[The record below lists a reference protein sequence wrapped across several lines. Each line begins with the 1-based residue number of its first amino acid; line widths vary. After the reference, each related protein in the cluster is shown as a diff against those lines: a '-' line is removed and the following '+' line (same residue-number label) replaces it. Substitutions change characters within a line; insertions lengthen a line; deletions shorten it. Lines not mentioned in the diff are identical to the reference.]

1 MEGESGFMRMFLN
14 GLMESLKENKI
25 TFLWVLLFFLVGIV
39 LGSYTVYY
47 MSDFNRVE
55 ITNYFNNFLGFLNG
69 NSVAYTS
76 ILVDSIKNV
85 LPMVVIIILL
95 GYTAVGIPIILMM
108 DLAKGYVIGFTFSLI
123 VSILGGKGLMLVL
136 SGLMLQNLIFIPII
150 MLISILAIKHSMTKL
165 KMGASRERIKLDIS
179 KTYLNFQGLL
189 SLFIISGI
197 LIETYISPNL
207 IRLVISR

>member
-1 MEGESGFMRMFLN
+1 MRMFFS
-14 GLMESLKENKI
+14 GLVESLKENKI

-55 ITNYFNNFLGFLNG
+55 ITTYFNNFLEFLGG

-76 ILVDSIKNV
+76 ILVDSIKSI
-85 LPMVVIIILL
+85 LPMVVIIVLL
-95 GYTAVGIPIILMM
+95 GYTAVGTPIILMM

-123 VSILGGKGLMLVL
+123 VSMLGSKGVMLVL

-150 MLISILAIKHSMTKL
+150 MLISVLAIRHSVTKL
-165 KMGASRERIKLDIS
+165 KMGVSRDRVKLDVS
-179 KTYLNFQGLL
+179 RAYLNFQGLL
-189 SLFIISGI
+189 SLIIISGI

-207 IRLVISR
+207 IRLVISRWFL

>member
-1 MEGESGFMRMFLN
+1 MRMFFS

-55 ITNYFNNFLGFLNG
+55 ITTYFNNFLEFLGG
-69 NSVAYTS
+69 NSVSYTS
-76 ILVDSIKNV
+76 ILVDSIKSI
-85 LPMVVIIILL
+85 LPMVAIIVLL
-95 GYTAVGIPIILMM
+95 GYTVVGTPIILMM

-123 VSILGGKGLMLVL
+123 VSMLGSKGVMLVL

-150 MLISILAIKHSMTKL
+150 MLISVLAIRHSVTKL
-165 KMGASRERIKLDIS
+165 KMGVSRDRVKLDVS
-179 KTYLNFQGLL
+179 RAYLNFQGLL
-189 SLFIISGI
+189 SLIIISGI

-207 IRLVISR
+207 IRLVISRWFL

>member
-1 MEGESGFMRMFLN
+1 MRMFFS

-55 ITNYFNNFLGFLNG
+55 ITTYFNNFLEFLGG
-69 NSVAYTS
+69 NSVSYTS
-76 ILVDSIKNV
+76 ILVDSIKSI
-85 LPMVVIIILL
+85 LPMVVIIVLL
-95 GYTAVGIPIILMM
+95 GYTAVGTPIILMM

-123 VSILGGKGLMLVL
+123 VSMLGSKGIMLVL

-150 MLISILAIKHSMTKL
+150 MLISVLAIRHSVTKL
-165 KMGASRERIKLDIS
+165 KMGVSRDRVKLDVS
-179 KTYLNFQGLL
+179 RAYLNFQGLL
-189 SLFIISGI
+189 SLIIISGI

-207 IRLVISR
+207 IRLVISRWFL

>member
-1 MEGESGFMRMFLN
+1 MRMFFS

-47 MSDFNRVE
+47 MSDFNSVE
-55 ITNYFNNFLGFLNG
+55 ITTYFNNFLEFLGG
-69 NSVAYTS
+69 NSVSYTS
-76 ILVDSIKNV
+76 ILVDSIKSI
-85 LPMVVIIILL
+85 LPMVAIIVLL
-95 GYTAVGIPIILMM
+95 GYTAVGTPIILMM

-123 VSILGGKGLMLVL
+123 VSMLGSKGVMLVL

-150 MLISILAIKHSMTKL
+150 MLISVLAIRHSVTKL
-165 KMGASRERIKLDIS
+165 KMGVSRDRVKLDVS
-179 KTYLNFQGLL
+179 RAYLNFQGLL
-189 SLFIISGI
+189 SLIIISGI

>member
-1 MEGESGFMRMFLN
+1 MRMFFS

-55 ITNYFNNFLGFLNG
+55 ITTYFNNFLEFLGG
-69 NSVAYTS
+69 NSVSYTS
-76 ILVDSIKNV
+76 ILIDSIKSI
-85 LPMVVIIILL
+85 LPMVAIIVLL
-95 GYTAVGIPIILMM
+95 GYTAVGTPIILMM

-123 VSILGGKGLMLVL
+123 VSMLGSKGIMLVL

-150 MLISILAIKHSMTKL
+150 MLISVLAIRHSVTKL
-165 KMGASRERIKLDIS
+165 KMGVSRDRVKLDVS
-179 KTYLNFQGLL
+179 KAYLNFQGLL
-189 SLFIISGI
+189 SLIIISGI

>member
-1 MEGESGFMRMFLN
+1 MSIFFSR
-14 GLMESLKENKI
+14 LMESLKENKI

-55 ITNYFNNFLGFLNG
+55 ITTYFNNFLEFLGG
-69 NSVAYTS
+69 NSVSYTS
-76 ILVDSIKNV
+76 ILVDSIKSV
-85 LPMVVIIILL
+85 LPMVVIIVLL
-95 GYTAVGIPIILMM
+95 GYTSVGTPIILMM
-108 DLAKGYVIGFTFSLI
+108 DLVKGYVIGFTFSLI
-123 VSILGGKGLMLVL
+123 VSMLGSKGIMLVL

-150 MLISILAIKHSMTKL
+150 MLISVLAIRHSVTKL
-165 KMGASRERIKLDIS
+165 KMGVSRDRVKLDIS
-179 KTYLNFQGLL
+179 RAYLNFQGML
-189 SLFIISGI
+189 SLIIISGI

>member
-1 MEGESGFMRMFLN
+1 MRMFFS

-55 ITNYFNNFLGFLNG
+55 ITTYFNNFLEFLGG

-76 ILVDSIKNV
+76 ILVDSIKSI
-85 LPMVVIIILL
+85 LPMVVIIVLL
-95 GYTAVGIPIILMM
+95 GYTAVGTPIILMM

-123 VSILGGKGLMLVL
+123 VSMLGSKGVMLVL
-136 SGLMLQNLIFIPII
+136 SGLMLQKLIFSPII
-150 MLISILAIKHSMTKL
+150 MLISVLAIRHSVTKL
-165 KMGASRERIKLDIS
+165 KMGVSRDRVKLDVS
-179 KTYLNFQGLL
+179 RAYLNFQGLL
-189 SLFIISGI
+189 SLIIISGI

>member
-1 MEGESGFMRMFLN
+1 MRMFFS

-55 ITNYFNNFLGFLNG
+55 ITTYFNNFLEFLGG
-69 NSVAYTS
+69 NSVSYTS
-76 ILVDSIKNV
+76 ILVDSIKSI
-85 LPMVVIIILL
+85 LPMVVIIVLL
-95 GYTAVGIPIILMM
+95 GYTAVGTPIILMM

-123 VSILGGKGLMLVL
+123 VSMLGSKGIMLVL

-150 MLISILAIKHSMTKL
+150 MLISVLAIRHSVTKL
-165 KMGASRERIKLDIS
+165 KMGVSRERVKLDVS
-179 KTYLNFQGLL
+179 RAYLNFQGLL
-189 SLFIISGI
+189 SLIIISGI

>member
-1 MEGESGFMRMFLN
+1 MRMFFS

-55 ITNYFNNFLGFLNG
+55 ITTYFNNFLEFLGG

-76 ILVDSIKNV
+76 ILVDSIKSI
-85 LPMVVIIILL
+85 LPMVVIIVLL
-95 GYTAVGIPIILMM
+95 GYTAVGTPIILMM

-123 VSILGGKGLMLVL
+123 VSMLGSKGIMLVL

-150 MLISILAIKHSMTKL
+150 MLISVLAIIHSVTKL
-165 KMGASRERIKLDIS
+165 KMGVSRDRVKLDVS
-179 KTYLNFQGLL
+179 RAYLNFQGLL
-189 SLFIISGI
+189 SLIIISGI

>member
-1 MEGESGFMRMFLN
+1 MRMFFS

-55 ITNYFNNFLGFLNG
+55 ITTYFNNFLEFLGG
-69 NSVAYTS
+69 NSVSYTS
-76 ILVDSIKNV
+76 ILVDSIKSI
-85 LPMVVIIILL
+85 LPMVAIIVLL
-95 GYTAVGIPIILMM
+95 GYTAVGTPIILMM

-123 VSILGGKGLMLVL
+123 VSMLGSKGVMLVL

-150 MLISILAIKHSMTKL
+150 MLISVLAIRHSVTKL
-165 KMGASRERIKLDIS
+165 KMGVSRDRVKLDVS
-179 KTYLNFQGLL
+179 KAYLNFQGLL
-189 SLFIISGI
+189 SLIIISGI

>member
-1 MEGESGFMRMFLN
+1 MRMFFS

-55 ITNYFNNFLGFLNG
+55 ITTYFNNFLEFLGG
-69 NSVAYTS
+69 NSVSYTS
-76 ILVDSIKNV
+76 ILVDSIKSI
-85 LPMVVIIILL
+85 LPMVAIIVLL
-95 GYTAVGIPIILMM
+95 GYTAVGTPIILMM

-123 VSILGGKGLMLVL
+123 VSMLGSKGVMLVL
-136 SGLMLQNLIFIPII
+136 SGLMIQNLIFIPII
-150 MLISILAIKHSMTKL
+150 MLISVLAIRHSVTKL
-165 KMGASRERIKLDIS
+165 KMGVSRDRVKLDVS
-179 KTYLNFQGLL
+179 RAYLNFQGLL
-189 SLFIISGI
+189 SLIIISGI

>member
-1 MEGESGFMRMFLN
+1 MRMFFS

-55 ITNYFNNFLGFLNG
+55 ITTYFNNFLEFLGG

-76 ILVDSIKNV
+76 ILVDSIKSI
-85 LPMVVIIILL
+85 LPMVVIIVLL
-95 GYTAVGIPIILMM
+95 GYTAVGTPIILMM

-123 VSILGGKGLMLVL
+123 VSMLGSKGVMLVL

-150 MLISILAIKHSMTKL
+150 MLISVLAIRHSVTKL
-165 KMGASRERIKLDIS
+165 KMGVSRDRVKLDVS
-179 KTYLNFQGLL
+179 RAYLNFQGLL
-189 SLFIISGI
+189 SLIIISGI

>member
-1 MEGESGFMRMFLN
+1 MRMFFS

-55 ITNYFNNFLGFLNG
+55 ITTYFNNFLEFLGG
-69 NSVAYTS
+69 NSVSYTS
-76 ILVDSIKNV
+76 ILIDSIKSI
-85 LPMVVIIILL
+85 LPMVAIIVLL
-95 GYTAVGIPIILMM
+95 GYTAVGTPIILMM

-123 VSILGGKGLMLVL
+123 VSMLGSKGIMLVL

-150 MLISILAIKHSMTKL
+150 MLISVLAIRHSVTKL
-165 KMGASRERIKLDIS
+165 KMGVSRDRVKLDVS
-179 KTYLNFQGLL
+179 RAYLNFQGLL
-189 SLFIISGI
+189 SLIIISGI

-207 IRLVISR
+207 IRLVISRWFL

>member
-1 MEGESGFMRMFLN
+1 MRMFFS

-39 LGSYTVYY
+39 LGFYTVYY

-55 ITNYFNNFLGFLNG
+55 ITTYFNNFLEFLGG
-69 NSVAYTS
+69 NSVSYTS
-76 ILVDSIKNV
+76 ILIDSIKSI
-85 LPMVVIIILL
+85 LPMVAIIVLL
-95 GYTAVGIPIILMM
+95 GYTAVGTPIILMM

-123 VSILGGKGLMLVL
+123 VSMLGSKGVMLVL

-150 MLISILAIKHSMTKL
+150 MLISVLAIRHSVTKL
-165 KMGASRERIKLDIS
+165 KMGVSRDRVKLDVS
-179 KTYLNFQGLL
+179 RAYLNFQGLL
-189 SLFIISGI
+189 SLIIISGI

>member
-1 MEGESGFMRMFLN
+1 MRMFFS
-14 GLMESLKENKI
+14 GLVESLKENKI

-55 ITNYFNNFLGFLNG
+55 ITTYFNNFLEFLGG

-76 ILVDSIKNV
+76 ILVDSIKSI
-85 LPMVVIIILL
+85 LPMVVIIVLL
-95 GYTAVGIPIILMM
+95 GYTAVGTPIILMM

-123 VSILGGKGLMLVL
+123 VSMLGSKGVMLVL

-150 MLISILAIKHSMTKL
+150 MLISVLAIRHSVTKL
-165 KMGASRERIKLDIS
+165 KMGVSRDRVRLDVS
-179 KTYLNFQGLL
+179 KAYLNFQGLL
-189 SLFIISGI
+189 SLIIISGI

>member
-1 MEGESGFMRMFLN
+1 MFFS

-55 ITNYFNNFLGFLNG
+55 ITTYFNNFLEFLGG
-69 NSVAYTS
+69 NSVSYTS
-76 ILVDSIKNV
+76 ILVDSIKSI
-85 LPMVVIIILL
+85 LPMVVIIVLL
-95 GYTAVGIPIILMM
+95 GYTAVGTPIILMM

-123 VSILGGKGLMLVL
+123 VSMLGSKGVMLVL

-150 MLISILAIKHSMTKL
+150 MLISVLAIRHSVTKL
-165 KMGASRERIKLDIS
+165 KMGVSRDRVKLDVS
-179 KTYLNFQGLL
+179 RAYLNFQGLL
-189 SLFIISGI
+189 SLIIISGI

>member
-1 MEGESGFMRMFLN
+1 MRMFFS

-55 ITNYFNNFLGFLNG
+55 ITTYFNNFLEFLGG

-76 ILVDSIKNV
+76 ILVDSIKSI
-85 LPMVVIIILL
+85 LPMVVIIVLL
-95 GYTAVGIPIILMM
+95 GYTAVGTPIILMM

-123 VSILGGKGLMLVL
+123 VSILGSKGVMLVL

-150 MLISILAIKHSMTKL
+150 MLISVLAIRHSVTKL
-165 KMGASRERIKLDIS
+165 KMGVSRDRVKLDVS
-179 KTYLNFQGLL
+179 RAYLNFQGLL
-189 SLFIISGI
+189 SLIIISGI

>member
-1 MEGESGFMRMFLN
+1 MRMFFS

-55 ITNYFNNFLGFLNG
+55 ITTYFNNFLEFLGG
-69 NSVAYTS
+69 NSVSYTS
-76 ILVDSIKNV
+76 ILVDSVKSI
-85 LPMVVIIILL
+85 LPMIVIIVLL
-95 GYTAVGIPIILMM
+95 GYTAVGTPIILMM

-123 VSILGGKGLMLVL
+123 VSMLGSKGVMLVL

-150 MLISILAIKHSMTKL
+150 MLISVLAIRHSVTKL
-165 KMGASRERIKLDIS
+165 KMGVSRDRVKLDVS
-179 KTYLNFQGLL
+179 RAYLNFQGLL
-189 SLFIISGI
+189 SLIIISGI

>member
-1 MEGESGFMRMFLN
+1 MRMFLN
-14 GLMESLKENKI
+14 GLMESLRENKI

-76 ILVDSIKNV
+76 ILVDSIKSI

-95 GYTAVGIPIILMM
+95 GYTAIGIPVILMM

-123 VSILGGKGLMLVL
+123 VSMLGGKGLMLVI
-136 SGLMLQNLIFIPII
+136 SGLMFQNLIFIPII
-150 MLISILAIKHSMTKL
+150 MLISVLAIRHSVTKL
-165 KMGASRERIKLDIS
+165 KVGVSRDRIKGEINR
-179 KTYLNFQGLL
+179 TYLNFQGLL
-189 SLFIISGI
+189 SLIIISGI

-207 IRLVISR
+207 IRLVISK

>member
-1 MEGESGFMRMFLN
+1 MRMFFS

-55 ITNYFNNFLGFLNG
+55 ITTYFNNFLEFLGG
-69 NSVAYTS
+69 NSVSYTS
-76 ILVDSIKNV
+76 ILVDSVKSI
-85 LPMVVIIILL
+85 LPMVVIIVLL
-95 GYTAVGIPIILMM
+95 GYTAAGTPIILMM

-123 VSILGGKGLMLVL
+123 VSMLGSKGVMLVL

-150 MLISILAIKHSMTKL
+150 MLISVLAIRHSVTKL
-165 KMGASRERIKLDIS
+165 KMGVSRDRVKLDVS
-179 KTYLNFQGLL
+179 RAYLNFQGLL
-189 SLFIISGI
+189 SLIIISGI

>member
-1 MEGESGFMRMFLN
+1 MRMFFS

-55 ITNYFNNFLGFLNG
+55 ITTYFNNFLEFLGG

-76 ILVDSIKNV
+76 ILVDSIKSI
-85 LPMVVIIILL
+85 LPMVAIIVLL
-95 GYTAVGIPIILMM
+95 GYTAVGTPIILMM

-123 VSILGGKGLMLVL
+123 VSMLGSKVIMLVL

-150 MLISILAIKHSMTKL
+150 MLISVLAIRHSVTKL
-165 KMGASRERIKLDIS
+165 KMGVSRDRVKLDVS
-179 KTYLNFQGLL
+179 RAYLNFQGLL
-189 SLFIISGI
+189 SLIIISGI

>member
-1 MEGESGFMRMFLN
+1 MRMFFS
-14 GLMESLKENKI
+14 GLVESLKENKI

-55 ITNYFNNFLGFLNG
+55 ITTYFNNFLEFLGG

-76 ILVDSIKNV
+76 ILVDSIKSI
-85 LPMVVIIILL
+85 LPMVVIIVLL
-95 GYTAVGIPIILMM
+95 GYTAVGTPIILMM

-123 VSILGGKGLMLVL
+123 VSMLGSKGVMLVL
-136 SGLMLQNLIFIPII
+136 SGLVLQNLIFIPII
-150 MLISILAIKHSMTKL
+150 MLISVLAIRHSVTKL
-165 KMGASRERIKLDIS
+165 KMGVSRDRVRLDVS
-179 KTYLNFQGLL
+179 RAYLNFQGLL
-189 SLFIISGI
+189 SLIIISGI

-207 IRLVISR
+207 IRLVISRWFL

>member
-1 MEGESGFMRMFLN
+1 MRMFFS

-55 ITNYFNNFLGFLNG
+55 ITTYFNNFLEFLGG
-69 NSVAYTS
+69 NSVSYTS
-76 ILVDSIKNV
+76 ILIDSIKSI
-85 LPMVVIIILL
+85 LPMVAIIVLL
-95 GYTAVGIPIILMM
+95 GYTAVGTPIILMM

-123 VSILGGKGLMLVL
+123 VSMLGSKGIMLVL

-150 MLISILAIKHSMTKL
+150 MLISVLAIRHSVTKL
-165 KMGASRERIKLDIS
+165 KMGVSRDRVKLDVS
-179 KTYLNFQGLL
+179 RAYLNFQGLL
-189 SLFIISGI
+189 SLIIISGI
-197 LIETYISPNL
+197 IIETYISPNL

>member
-1 MEGESGFMRMFLN
+1 MRMFFS

-55 ITNYFNNFLGFLNG
+55 ITTYFNNFLEFLGG
-69 NSVAYTS
+69 NSVSYTS
-76 ILVDSIKNV
+76 ILIDSIKSI
-85 LPMVVIIILL
+85 LPMVAIIVLL
-95 GYTAVGIPIILMM
+95 GYTAVGTPIILMM

-123 VSILGGKGLMLVL
+123 VSMLGSKGIMLVL

-150 MLISILAIKHSMTKL
+150 MLISVLAIRHSVTKL
-165 KMGASRERIKLDIS
+165 KMGVSRDRVRLDVS
-179 KTYLNFQGLL
+179 RAYLNFQGLL
-189 SLFIISGI
+189 SLIIISGI

>member
-1 MEGESGFMRMFLN
+1 MRMFFS

-55 ITNYFNNFLGFLNG
+55 ITTYFNNFLEFLDG

-76 ILVDSIKNV
+76 ILVDSIKSI
-85 LPMVVIIILL
+85 LPMVVIIVLL
-95 GYTAVGIPIILMM
+95 GYTAVGTPIILMM

-123 VSILGGKGLMLVL
+123 VSMLGSKGVMLVL

-150 MLISILAIKHSMTKL
+150 MLISVLAIRHSVTKL
-165 KMGASRERIKLDIS
+165 KMGVSRDRVKLDVS
-179 KTYLNFQGLL
+179 RAYLNFQGLL
-189 SLFIISGI
+189 SLIIISGI

>member
-1 MEGESGFMRMFLN
+1 MRMFFS

-55 ITNYFNNFLGFLNG
+55 ITTYFNNFLEFLGG
-69 NSVAYTS
+69 NSVSYTS
-76 ILVDSIKNV
+76 ILVDSVKSI
-85 LPMVVIIILL
+85 LPMVVIIVLL
-95 GYTAVGIPIILMM
+95 GYTAVGTPIILMM

-123 VSILGGKGLMLVL
+123 VSMLGSKGVMLVL
-136 SGLMLQNLIFIPII
+136 LGLMLQNLIFIPII
-150 MLISILAIKHSMTKL
+150 MLISVLAIRHSVTKL
-165 KMGASRERIKLDIS
+165 KMGVSRDRVKLDVS
-179 KTYLNFQGLL
+179 RAYLNFQGLL
-189 SLFIISGI
+189 SLIIISGI

>member
-1 MEGESGFMRMFLN
+1 MRMFFS

-55 ITNYFNNFLGFLNG
+55 ITTYFNNFLEFLGG

-76 ILVDSIKNV
+76 ILVDSIKSI
-85 LPMVVIIILL
+85 LPMVVIIVLL
-95 GYTAVGIPIILMM
+95 GYTAVGTPIILMM

-123 VSILGGKGLMLVL
+123 VSMLGSKGIMLVL

-150 MLISILAIKHSMTKL
+150 MLISVLAIRHSVTKL
-165 KMGASRERIKLDIS
+165 KMGVSRDRVKLDVS
-179 KTYLNFQGLL
+179 RAYLNFQGLL
-189 SLFIISGI
+189 SLIIISAI

>member
-1 MEGESGFMRMFLN
+1 MRMFFS

-55 ITNYFNNFLGFLNG
+55 ITTYFNNFLEFLGG
-69 NSVAYTS
+69 NSVSYTS
-76 ILVDSIKNV
+76 ILVDSIKSI
-85 LPMVVIIILL
+85 LPMVAIIVLL
-95 GYTAVGIPIILMM
+95 GYTAVGTPIILMM

-123 VSILGGKGLMLVL
+123 VSMLGSKGVMLVL

-150 MLISILAIKHSMTKL
+150 MLISVLAIRHSVTKL
-165 KMGASRERIKLDIS
+165 KMGVSREREKLDVS
-179 KTYLNFQGLL
+179 RAYLNFQGLL
-189 SLFIISGI
+189 SLIIISGI

>member
-1 MEGESGFMRMFLN
+1 MRMFLN

-179 KTYLNFQGLL
+179 KAYLNFQGLL

>member
-1 MEGESGFMRMFLN
+1 MRMFFS

-55 ITNYFNNFLGFLNG
+55 ITTYFNNFLEFLGG

-76 ILVDSIKNV
+76 ILVDSIKSI
-85 LPMVVIIILL
+85 LPMVVIIVLL
-95 GYTAVGIPIILMM
+95 GYTAVGTPIILMM

-123 VSILGGKGLMLVL
+123 VSMLGSKGVMLVL
-136 SGLMLQNLIFIPII
+136 SGLMIQNLIFIPII
-150 MLISILAIKHSMTKL
+150 MLISVLAIRHSVTKL
-165 KMGASRERIKLDIS
+165 KMGVSRDRVKLDVS
-179 KTYLNFQGLL
+179 RAYLNFQGLL
-189 SLFIISGI
+189 SLIIISGI

>member
-1 MEGESGFMRMFLN
+1 MRMFFS

-55 ITNYFNNFLGFLNG
+55 ITTYFNNFLEFLGG
-69 NSVAYTS
+69 NSVSYTS
-76 ILVDSIKNV
+76 ILVDSIKSI
-85 LPMVVIIILL
+85 LPMVAIIVLL
-95 GYTAVGIPIILMM
+95 GYTAVGTPIILMM

-123 VSILGGKGLMLVL
+123 VSMLGSKGVMLVL

-150 MLISILAIKHSMTKL
+150 MLISVLAIRHSVTKL
-165 KMGASRERIKLDIS
+165 KMGVSRDRVKLDVS
-179 KTYLNFQGLL
+179 RAYLNFQGLL
-189 SLFIISGI
+189 SLIIMSGI

>member
-1 MEGESGFMRMFLN
+1 
-14 GLMESLKENKI
+14 MESLKENKI

-55 ITNYFNNFLGFLNG
+55 ITTYFNNFLEFLGG

-76 ILVDSIKNV
+76 ILVDSIKSI
-85 LPMVVIIILL
+85 LPMVVIIVLL
-95 GYTAVGIPIILMM
+95 GYTAVGTPIILMI

-123 VSILGGKGLMLVL
+123 VSMLGSKGVMLVL

-150 MLISILAIKHSMTKL
+150 MLISVLAIRHSVTKL
-165 KMGASRERIKLDIS
+165 KMGVSRDRVKLDVS
-179 KTYLNFQGLL
+179 RAYLNFQGLL
-189 SLFIISGI
+189 SLIIISGI

>member
-1 MEGESGFMRMFLN
+1 MRMFFS

-39 LGSYTVYY
+39 LGSFTVYY

-55 ITNYFNNFLGFLNG
+55 ITTYFNNFLEFLGG

-76 ILVDSIKNV
+76 ILVDSIKSI
-85 LPMVVIIILL
+85 LPMVVIIVLL
-95 GYTAVGIPIILMM
+95 GYTAVGTPIILMM

-123 VSILGGKGLMLVL
+123 VSMLGSKGVMLVL

-150 MLISILAIKHSMTKL
+150 MLISVLAIRHSVTKL
-165 KMGASRERIKLDIS
+165 KMGVSRDRVKLDVS
-179 KTYLNFQGLL
+179 RAYLNFQGLL
-189 SLFIISGI
+189 SLIIISGI

-207 IRLVISR
+207 IRLVISRWFL

>member
-1 MEGESGFMRMFLN
+1 
-14 GLMESLKENKI
+14 MESLKENKI

-55 ITNYFNNFLGFLNG
+55 ITTYFNNFLEFLGG

-76 ILVDSIKNV
+76 ILVDSIKSI
-85 LPMVVIIILL
+85 LPMVVIIVLL
-95 GYTAVGIPIILMM
+95 GYTAVGTPIILMM

-123 VSILGGKGLMLVL
+123 VSMLGSKGVMLVL

-150 MLISILAIKHSMTKL
+150 MLISVLAIRQSVTKL
-165 KMGASRERIKLDIS
+165 KMGVSRDRVKLDVS
-179 KTYLNFQGLL
+179 RAYLNFQGLL
-189 SLFIISGI
+189 SLIIISGI

>member
-1 MEGESGFMRMFLN
+1 MRMFFS
-14 GLMESLKENKI
+14 GLVESLKENKI

-55 ITNYFNNFLGFLNG
+55 ITTYFNNFLEFLGG

-76 ILVDSIKNV
+76 ILVDSIKSI
-85 LPMVVIIILL
+85 LPMVVIIVLL
-95 GYTAVGIPIILMM
+95 GYTAVGTPIILMM

-123 VSILGGKGLMLVL
+123 VSMLGSKGIMLVL

-150 MLISILAIKHSMTKL
+150 MLISVLAIRHSVTKL
-165 KMGASRERIKLDIS
+165 KMGVSRDRVKLDVS
-179 KTYLNFQGLL
+179 KAYLNFQGLL
-189 SLFIISGI
+189 SLIIISGI